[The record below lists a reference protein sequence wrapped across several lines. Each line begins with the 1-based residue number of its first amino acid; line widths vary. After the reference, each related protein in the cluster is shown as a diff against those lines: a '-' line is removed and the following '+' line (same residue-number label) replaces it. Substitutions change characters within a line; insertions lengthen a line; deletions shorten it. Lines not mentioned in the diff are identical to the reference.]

1 MFSTFF
7 FFIIIL
13 CFQHYIDQDTQAV
26 CIVSV
31 TSVIQFSGQ
40 CVQSLCLF
48 LPSAFSFSCS
58 KADLVS
64 NGNIFCSLSLQ
75 GIRFVVFVR
84 NEMQEKNTPLL
95 LTLPPHPQS
104 SKWIP
109 LKIGVFTGRRQYQ
122 ELILLP

>member
-1 MFSTFF
+1 MGQIVSIAYQEHVGVFYFF
-7 FFIIIL
+7 FLIIIL

-31 TSVIQFSGQ
+31 TSVIQFYGQ
-40 CVQSLCLF
+40 RVQSLCLF

-95 LTLPPHPQS
+95 RTLPPTLSPVSGYH
-104 SKWIP
+104 
-109 LKIGVFTGRRQYQ
+109 LR
-122 ELILLP
+122 